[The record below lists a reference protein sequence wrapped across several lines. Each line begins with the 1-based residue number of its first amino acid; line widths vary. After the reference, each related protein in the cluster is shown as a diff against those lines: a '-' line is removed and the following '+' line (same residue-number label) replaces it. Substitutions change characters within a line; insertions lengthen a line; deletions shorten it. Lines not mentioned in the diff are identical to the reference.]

1 VGTEEIDSHTG
12 KPSRRAAFHLALG
25 LFHSVGNLAVA
36 IFRSKILFVAL
47 SVVAAME
54 VVNFGVESFDETG
67 SDFVFR
73 PAVVV
78 DAVPMTTDHV
88 IELFW

>member
-1 VGTEEIDSHTG
+1 MEEIDSHPG

-25 LFHSVGNLAVA
+25 LFHSVGNLVVT
-36 IFRSKILFVAL
+36 IFRSKILFVAQ
-47 SVVAAME
+47 SVIAAME
-54 VVNFGVESFDETG
+54 VVNFSVESFDEAG

-73 PAVVV
+73 SAVVV
-78 DAVPMTTDHV
+78 DAAPVTTDHV